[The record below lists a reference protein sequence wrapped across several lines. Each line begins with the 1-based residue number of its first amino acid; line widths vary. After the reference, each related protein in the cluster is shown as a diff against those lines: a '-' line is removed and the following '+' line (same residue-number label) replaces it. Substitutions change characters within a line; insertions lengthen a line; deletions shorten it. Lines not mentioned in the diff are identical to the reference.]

1 MTVVTPNMNKPED
14 ADKSVQIQAKI
25 KAAWNKLSDD
35 DIKLYAS
42 NRPQFLAKLKEKQ
55 NVSKEDAEKK
65 LQEFEKA
72 CGSACGTDKS
82 GSTKVA

>member
-1 MTVVTPNMNKPED
+1 MTVVTPNMNKSED

-25 KAAWNKLSDD
+25 KSAWNKLNDD
-35 DIKLYAS
+35 DIELYES

-55 NVSKEDAEKK
+55 NLSKEDAERK
-65 LQEFEKA
+65 LQEFEKS

-82 GSTKVA
+82 GSNKVA